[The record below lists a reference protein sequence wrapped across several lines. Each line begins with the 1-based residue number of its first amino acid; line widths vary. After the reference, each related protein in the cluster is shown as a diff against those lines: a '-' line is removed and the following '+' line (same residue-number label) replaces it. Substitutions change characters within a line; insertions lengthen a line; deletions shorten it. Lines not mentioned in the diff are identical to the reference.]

1 LREKTKK
8 HEFAPASKGI
18 CFHNIVDATEEGL
31 LEPQEEIEP
40 PFLDSKLKRRVSF
53 QVHRETWK
61 IVEAKRKKMQ
71 ND

>member
-1 LREKTKK
+1 L
-8 HEFAPASKGI
+8 FPQ
-18 CFHNIVDATEEGL
+18 NIVDATEEGL

-61 IVEAKRKKMQ
+61 PREKRCKTIEGKHQ
-71 ND
+71 